1 MFVDARHWWV
11 LVETPGHA
19 SQQSLFVTSDGGRT
33 WSGALANPGILDFFA
48 PSPSAGW
55 AVFQDY
61 GQALMRLARTTDGGA
76 HWTAITIPVAVD
88 Q

>member
-11 LVETPGHA
+11 LGQTPGHA
-19 SQQSLFVTSDGGRT
+19 MEQHLFVTADGGRT
-33 WSGALANPGILDFFA
+33 GRRRSATPGILDFFA
-48 PSPSAGW
+48 PSPRVGR

-61 GQALMRLARTTDGGA
+61 GQALTRLARTTDGGA
-76 HWTAITIPVAVD
+76 HWTPLTIPVAVD